1 MEVLNTRNNNNA
13 QDKNIGESANTI
25 KTSPVLPTVR
35 RVGGGHK
42 TKTNQWQDFID
53 REQSSVDHLIQNSFA
68 TLRKGIFYFHT
79 HFLFIQLLKIFFT

>member
-1 MEVLNTRNNNNA
+1 MMEVLGHRNNNNPYKK
-13 QDKNIGESANTI
+13 DEETDTNGV

-53 REQSSVDHLIQNSFA
+53 REQNSVDHLIQNSFA
-68 TLRKGIFYFHT
+68 TLRKGTLYK
-79 HFLFIQLLKIFFT
+79 FLRATYILMFGN

>member
-1 MEVLNTRNNNNA
+1 MEVLSPRNNNTY
-13 QDKNIGESANTI
+13 DKNGESDQLV

-53 REQSSVDHLIQNSFA
+53 REQNSVDHLIQNSFA
-68 TLRKGIFYFHT
+68 TLRKGIS
-79 HFLFIQLLKIFFT
+79 